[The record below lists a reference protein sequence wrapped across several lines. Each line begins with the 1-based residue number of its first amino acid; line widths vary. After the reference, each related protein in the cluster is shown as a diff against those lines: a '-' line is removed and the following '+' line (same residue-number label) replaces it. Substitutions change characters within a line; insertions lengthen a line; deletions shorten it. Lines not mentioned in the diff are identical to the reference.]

1 MHEVIIN
8 QIKCNK
14 VELNVWLFKEKRN
27 SMHDHI
33 YIKAEKCNIK
43 YDIISW
49 DFCKFNMTLSVPFLS
64 TSR

>member
-43 YDIISW
+43 YDITISW
-49 DFCKFNMTLSVPFLS
+49 EFLYI
-64 TSR
+64 